1 MRVRIMCTRAT
12 RFVLYNRHLV
22 EQSAIQVR
30 RLFREDGTGSGMHVA
45 VGGKISKPI
54 IIPATARHRA
64 QQVYIHGN
72 PAKCYVDR
80 PIKILRK

>member
-1 MRVRIMCTRAT
+1 MILRGLGDA
-12 RFVLYNRHLV
+12 V
-22 EQSAIQVR
+22 EGKK
-30 RLFREDGTGSGMHVA
+30 LVA
-45 VGGKISKPI
+45 VGRKISKPI

-80 PIKILRK
+80 AVRILKK